1 MRNFAGQIV
10 VTSMIFAGAV
20 SAAAAQENS
29 VVVAHP
35 TYTSIPMEITVNR
48 PAAAVWGRIGKY
60 CDVAEWLQ
68 IAAGCKILSGK
79 DGEVGAVRSVGGG
92 EILVAKTEYSY
103 TYAQPPKEGMPFNLY
118 HGTVE
123 VRPVNANT
131 SRILYTL
138 FYDNSMLKDDAARAA
153 DREARRKR
161 FTQALENMKVL
172 AEGGTLK
179 PAQ

>member
-1 MRNFAGQIV
+1 MSRKNVAPPSATKAGGLYCRNAVVSLGFSSHGAAGMRNFAGQIV

-79 DGEVGAVRSVGGG
+79 DGEVGAVRSVG
-92 EILVAKTEYSY
+92 
-103 TYAQPPKEGMPFNLY
+103 
-118 HGTVE
+118 
-123 VRPVNANT
+123 
-131 SRILYTL
+131 
-138 FYDNSMLKDDAARAA
+138 
-153 DREARRKR
+153 
-161 FTQALENMKVL
+161 
-172 AEGGTLK
+172 
-179 PAQ
+179 